1 MVCPEVSTKFCERH
15 AKLLWPW
22 SEAATPH
29 AARVARAP
37 FPEIAIATHFVFA
50 LRGFWSFGLCR
61 PTFHAYFATPED
73 KVPIDY
79 RSSCILQRLMFQAL
93 TLRKGLQGRLI
104 TYQPDMAEGVE
115 EPPLPVDTPG
125 SFVVLHTGHAFCS
138 LDL

>member
-1 MVCPEVSTKFCERH
+1 
-15 AKLLWPW
+15 
-22 SEAATPH
+22 
-29 AARVARAP
+29 VARAP
-37 FPEIAIATHFVFA
+37 FPEIAIITHFVFA
-50 LRGFWSFGLCR
+50 FAGFGPSVCVDR
-61 PTFHAYFATPED
+61 RFHAYFATPED
-73 KVPIDY
+73 KVPIVY